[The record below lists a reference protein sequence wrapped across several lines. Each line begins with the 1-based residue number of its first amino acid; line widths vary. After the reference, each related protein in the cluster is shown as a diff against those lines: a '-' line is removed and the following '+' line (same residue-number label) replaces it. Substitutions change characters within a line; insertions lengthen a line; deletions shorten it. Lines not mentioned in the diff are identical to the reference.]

1 MKEITRIHLA
11 KTPYD
16 IELDAK
22 EVLQKY
28 LSEIKQMMGSDD
40 TMYEIEARMV
50 ELLGERGVQ
59 SNGII
64 TMSDVEDLRSKMGL
78 PKEFSDSES
87 TEDSQADLTPS
98 NSPAKRLMRD
108 TDNAIFGGVCAGI
121 AAYWG
126 INPLWVRLL
135 FIISP
140 FITFGTAL
148 LVYIIIWISL
158 PEAKTAAEKLQMRGE
173 PVTLDSLKKAANN
186 SESKYR
192 AKETLAKILRICLAL
207 GLFFTT
213 LGLLA
218 VLVVGSI
225 TGIMAMPFIN
235 EFTHAQ
241 PWAWGLL
248 ISLIIAGIMAVEMF
262 GVLTFSVAR
271 MKITKAVL
279 ITLVITSV
287 IGVLSIAGMV
297 ITGSK
302 LSNEVVQDRQRL
314 TKVIHAKLPNNVE
327 GVKYVELEG
336 NHMTSEIIPS
346 SNLRVEAEYINYK
359 GSEKPKIEVVRDGD
373 TLEIE
378 LLNRNKP
385 CKNSTLFY
393 CVDSP
398 VHIKI
403 YGPVNFK
410 NEDIDHDRRKKRN
423 EDL

>member
-28 LSEIKQMMGSDD
+28 LSEIKQMMGSED

-87 TEDSQADLTPS
+87 NEDSQADLTPS
-98 NSPAKRLMRD
+98 SSPAKRLMRD

-192 AKETLAKILRICLAL
+192 TKETLAKILRICLAL

-271 MKITKAVL
+271 MKFTKAVL

-359 GSEKPKIEVVRDGD
+359 GSEKPKIEIVRDGD

-410 NEDIDHDRRKKRN
+410 NEDIDHDRS
-423 EDL
+423 

>member
-28 LSEIKQMMGSDD
+28 LSEIKQMMGSED

-59 SNGII
+59 NNGII

-87 TEDSQADLTPS
+87 TEDSQADLAPS

-271 MKITKAVL
+271 MKFTKAVL

-359 GSEKPKIEVVRDGD
+359 GSEKPKIEIVRDGD

-410 NEDIDHDRRKKRN
+410 NEDIDHDRS
-423 EDL
+423 

>member
-28 LSEIKQMMGSDD
+28 LFEIKQMMGSEDA
-40 TMYEIEARMV
+40 MYEIEARMV

-59 SNGII
+59 NNGII

-87 TEDSQADLTPS
+87 NEDSQADLTPS
-98 NSPAKRLMRD
+98 NSPVKRLMRD

-173 PVTLDSLKKAANN
+173 PVTLNSLKKAANN

-271 MKITKAVL
+271 MKFTKAVL

-359 GSEKPKIEVVRDGD
+359 GSEKPKIEIVRDGD

-410 NEDIDHDRRKKRN
+410 NEDIDHDRS
-423 EDL
+423 

>member
-28 LSEIKQMMGSDD
+28 LSEIKQMMGSEDA
-40 TMYEIEARMV
+40 MYEIEARMV

-87 TEDSQADLTPS
+87 TEDSQANLTPS

-192 AKETLAKILRICLAL
+192 
-207 GLFFTT
+207 
-213 LGLLA
+213 
-218 VLVVGSI
+218 
-225 TGIMAMPFIN
+225 
-235 EFTHAQ
+235 
-241 PWAWGLL
+241 
-248 ISLIIAGIMAVEMF
+248 
-262 GVLTFSVAR
+262 
-271 MKITKAVL
+271 
-279 ITLVITSV
+279 
-287 IGVLSIAGMV
+287 
-297 ITGSK
+297 
-302 LSNEVVQDRQRL
+302 
-314 TKVIHAKLPNNVE
+314 
-327 GVKYVELEG
+327 
-336 NHMTSEIIPS
+336 
-346 SNLRVEAEYINYK
+346 
-359 GSEKPKIEVVRDGD
+359 
-373 TLEIE
+373 
-378 LLNRNKP
+378 
-385 CKNSTLFY
+385 
-393 CVDSP
+393 
-398 VHIKI
+398 
-403 YGPVNFK
+403 
-410 NEDIDHDRRKKRN
+410 
-423 EDL
+423 

>member
-28 LSEIKQMMGSDD
+28 LSEIKQMMGSEDV
-40 TMYEIEARMV
+40 MYEIEARMV
-50 ELLGERGVQ
+50 ELFGERGVQ

-87 TEDSQADLTPS
+87 NEDSQADLTPS

-186 SESKYR
+186 SASKYR

-271 MKITKAVL
+271 MKFTKTVL

-359 GSEKPKIEVVRDGD
+359 GSEKPKIEVIRDGD

-410 NEDIDHDRRKKRN
+410 NEDIDHDRS
-423 EDL
+423 

>member
-22 EVLQKY
+22 EVLQNY
-28 LSEIKQMMGSDD
+28 LSEIKQMMGSED

-87 TEDSQADLTPS
+87 TEDSQANLIPS

-173 PVTLDSLKKAANN
+173 PVTLNSLKKAANN

-271 MKITKAVL
+271 MKFTKAVL

-359 GSEKPKIEVVRDGD
+359 GSEKPKIEVIRDGD

-410 NEDIDHDRRKKRN
+410 NEDIDHDRS
-423 EDL
+423 

>member
-1 MKEITRIHLA
+1 MKDITRIHLA

-28 LSEIKQMMGSDD
+28 LSEIKQMMGSEDV
-40 TMYEIEARMV
+40 MYEIEARMV
-50 ELLGERGVQ
+50 ELFGERGVQ

-87 TEDSQADLTPS
+87 NEDSQADLTPS

-271 MKITKAVL
+271 MKFTKTVL

-359 GSEKPKIEVVRDGD
+359 GSEKPKIEVIRDGD

-410 NEDIDHDRRKKRN
+410 NEDIDHDRS
-423 EDL
+423 

>member
-22 EVLQKY
+22 EVLQNY
-28 LSEIKQMMGSDD
+28 LSEIKQMMDSED

-87 TEDSQADLTPS
+87 TEDSQADLAPS

-192 AKETLAKILRICLAL
+192 TKETLAKILRICLAL

-271 MKITKAVL
+271 MKFTKAVL

-359 GSEKPKIEVVRDGD
+359 GSEKPKIEVIRDGD

-410 NEDIDHDRRKKRN
+410 NEDIDHDRS
-423 EDL
+423 

>member
-28 LSEIKQMMGSDD
+28 LSEIKQMMGSED

-87 TEDSQADLTPS
+87 TEDSQADLAPS

-192 AKETLAKILRICLAL
+192 TKETLAKILRICLAL

-271 MKITKAVL
+271 MKFTKTVL

-410 NEDIDHDRRKKRN
+410 NEDIDRDRS
-423 EDL
+423 

>member
-28 LSEIKQMMGSDD
+28 LSEIKQMMGSED

-59 SNGII
+59 NNGII

-87 TEDSQADLTPS
+87 TEDSQADLAPS

-173 PVTLDSLKKAANN
+173 PVTLNSLKKAANN

-271 MKITKAVL
+271 MKFTKAVL

-359 GSEKPKIEVVRDGD
+359 GSEKPKIEIVRDGD

-410 NEDIDHDRRKKRN
+410 NEDIDHDRS
-423 EDL
+423 

>member
-28 LSEIKQMMGSDD
+28 LSEIKQMMGSED

-87 TEDSQADLTPS
+87 TEDSQANLIPS
-98 NSPAKRLMRD
+98 DSPVKRLMRD

-192 AKETLAKILRICLAL
+192 TKETLAKILRICLAL

-271 MKITKAVL
+271 MKFTKSVL

-410 NEDIDHDRRKKRN
+410 NEDIDRDRS
-423 EDL
+423 

>member
-28 LSEIKQMMGSDD
+28 LSEIKQMMGSED

-87 TEDSQADLTPS
+87 TEDSQADLAPS

-140 FITFGTAL
+140 FITFGTVL

-192 AKETLAKILRICLAL
+192 TKETLAKILRICLAL

-241 PWAWGLL
+241 TWAWGLL
-248 ISLIIAGIMAVEMF
+248 ISLMIAGIMAVEMF

-271 MKITKAVL
+271 MKFTKAVL

-359 GSEKPKIEVVRDGD
+359 GSEKPKIEIVRDGD

-410 NEDIDHDRRKKRN
+410 NEDIDHDRS
-423 EDL
+423 

>member
-28 LSEIKQMMGSDD
+28 LSEIKQMMGSED

-50 ELLGERGVQ
+50 ELLGERGVHN
-59 SNGII
+59 NGII

-87 TEDSQADLTPS
+87 NEDSQADLTPS

-192 AKETLAKILRICLAL
+192 AKDTLAKILRICLAL

-271 MKITKAVL
+271 MKFTKAVL

-314 TKVIHAKLPNNVE
+314 TKVIHAKLPDNVE

-359 GSEKPKIEVVRDGD
+359 GSEKPKIEIVRDGD

-410 NEDIDHDRRKKRN
+410 NEDIDHDRS
-423 EDL
+423 

>member
-28 LSEIKQMMGSDD
+28 LSEIKQMMGSED

-87 TEDSQADLTPS
+87 TEDSQADLAPS

-271 MKITKAVL
+271 MKFTKAVL

-287 IGVLSIAGMV
+287 IGVLSIASMV

-359 GSEKPKIEVVRDGD
+359 GSEKPKIEIVRDGD

-410 NEDIDHDRRKKRN
+410 NEDIDHDRS
-423 EDL
+423 

>member
-28 LSEIKQMMGSDD
+28 LSEIKQMMGSEDV
-40 TMYEIEARMV
+40 MYEIEARMV
-50 ELLGERGVQ
+50 ELFGERGVQ

-87 TEDSQADLTPS
+87 TEDSQANLIPS
-98 NSPAKRLMRD
+98 DSPVKRLMRD

-271 MKITKAVL
+271 MKFTKTVL

-410 NEDIDHDRRKKRN
+410 NEDIDHDRS
-423 EDL
+423 

>member
-11 KTPYD
+11 KAPYD

-28 LSEIKQMMGSDD
+28 LSEIKQMMGSED

-87 TEDSQADLTPS
+87 NEDSQADLTPS

-173 PVTLDSLKKAANN
+173 PVTLNSLKKAANN

-271 MKITKAVL
+271 MKFTKAVL

-359 GSEKPKIEVVRDGD
+359 GSEKPKIEVIRDGD
-373 TLEIE
+373 TLEVE

-410 NEDIDHDRRKKRN
+410 NEDIDHDRS
-423 EDL
+423 

>member
-28 LSEIKQMMGSDD
+28 LSEIKQMMGSED

-262 GVLTFSVAR
+262 GVLTCSVAR
-271 MKITKAVL
+271 MKFTKTVL
-279 ITLVITSV
+279 TTLVITSV

-359 GSEKPKIEVVRDGD
+359 GSEKPKIEIVRDGD

-410 NEDIDHDRRKKRN
+410 NEDIDHDRS
-423 EDL
+423 

>member
-28 LSEIKQMMGSDD
+28 LSEIKQMMGSED

-87 TEDSQADLTPS
+87 TEDSQANLIPS
-98 NSPAKRLMRD
+98 DSPVKRLMRD

-192 AKETLAKILRICLAL
+192 TKETLAKILRICLAL

-271 MKITKAVL
+271 MKFTKTVL

-336 NHMTSEIIPS
+336 NHMTSEIITS

-359 GSEKPKIEVVRDGD
+359 GSEKPKIEIVRDGD

-410 NEDIDHDRRKKRN
+410 NEDIDHDRS
-423 EDL
+423 

>member
-28 LSEIKQMMGSDD
+28 LSEIKQMMGSED

-50 ELLGERGVQ
+50 EILGERGVQ
-59 SNGII
+59 NNGII

-87 TEDSQADLTPS
+87 TEDSQANLTPS

-235 EFTHAQ
+235 DFTHAQ

-248 ISLIIAGIMAVEMF
+248 ISLMIAGIMAVEMF

-271 MKITKAVL
+271 MKFTKAVL

-359 GSEKPKIEVVRDGD
+359 GSEKPKIEIVRDGD

-410 NEDIDHDRRKKRN
+410 NEDIDHDRS
-423 EDL
+423 

>member
-22 EVLQKY
+22 EVLQNY
-28 LSEIKQMMGSDD
+28 LSEIKQMMGSED

-87 TEDSQADLTPS
+87 NEDSQADLTPS
-98 NSPAKRLMRD
+98 NPPAKRLMRD

-271 MKITKAVL
+271 MKFTKTVL

-359 GSEKPKIEVVRDGD
+359 GSEKPKIEIVRDGD

-410 NEDIDHDRRKKRN
+410 NEDIDHDRS
-423 EDL
+423 

>member
-28 LSEIKQMMGSDD
+28 LSEIKQMMGSED

-87 TEDSQADLTPS
+87 NEDSQADLTPS

-192 AKETLAKILRICLAL
+192 TKETLAKILRICLAL

-271 MKITKAVL
+271 MKFTKAVL

-359 GSEKPKIEVVRDGD
+359 GSEKPKIEVIRDGD

-410 NEDIDHDRRKKRN
+410 NEDIDHDRS
-423 EDL
+423 

>member
-28 LSEIKQMMGSDD
+28 LSEIKQMMGSED

-87 TEDSQADLTPS
+87 TEDSQADLAPS

-271 MKITKAVL
+271 MKFTKAVL

-359 GSEKPKIEVVRDGD
+359 GSEKPKIEIVRDGD

-410 NEDIDHDRRKKRN
+410 NEDIGHDRS
-423 EDL
+423 

>member
-28 LSEIKQMMGSDD
+28 LSEIKQMMGSED

-87 TEDSQADLTPS
+87 TEDSQADLAPS

-271 MKITKAVL
+271 MKFTKAVL

-359 GSEKPKIEVVRDGD
+359 GSEKPKIEIVRDGD

-410 NEDIDHDRRKKRN
+410 NEDIDRDRS
-423 EDL
+423 

>member
-28 LSEIKQMMGSDD
+28 LSEIKQMMGSEDV
-40 TMYEIEARMV
+40 MYEIEARMV
-50 ELLGERGVQ
+50 ELFGERGVQ

-87 TEDSQADLTPS
+87 TEDSQANLTPS

-271 MKITKAVL
+271 MKFTKAVL

-359 GSEKPKIEVVRDGD
+359 GSEKPKIEIIRDGD

-410 NEDIDHDRRKKRN
+410 NEDIDHDRS
-423 EDL
+423 

>member
-28 LSEIKQMMGSDD
+28 LSEIKQMMGSED

-192 AKETLAKILRICLAL
+192 TKETLAKILRICLAL

-271 MKITKAVL
+271 MKFTKTVL

-410 NEDIDHDRRKKRN
+410 NEDIDHDRS
-423 EDL
+423 

>member
-28 LSEIKQMMGSDD
+28 LSEIKQMMGSED

-87 TEDSQADLTPS
+87 TEDSQADLAPS

-140 FITFGTAL
+140 FITFGTVL

-173 PVTLDSLKKAANN
+173 PVTLNSLKKAANN

-271 MKITKAVL
+271 MKFTKAVL

-359 GSEKPKIEVVRDGD
+359 GSEKPKIEIVRDGD

-410 NEDIDHDRRKKRN
+410 NEDIDHDRS
-423 EDL
+423 

>member
-28 LSEIKQMMGSDD
+28 LSEIKQMMGSED

-59 SNGII
+59 NNGII

-87 TEDSQADLTPS
+87 NEDSQADLTSS

-271 MKITKAVL
+271 MKFTKAVL

-359 GSEKPKIEVVRDGD
+359 GSEKPKIEIVRDGD

-410 NEDIDHDRRKKRN
+410 NEDIDHDRS
-423 EDL
+423 

>member
-28 LSEIKQMMGSDD
+28 LSEIKQMMGSED

-59 SNGII
+59 NNGII

-78 PKEFSDSES
+78 PKEFSDSEF
-87 TEDSQADLTPS
+87 TEDSQADLAPS

-271 MKITKAVL
+271 MKFTKAVL

-359 GSEKPKIEVVRDGD
+359 GSEKPKIEIVRDGD

-410 NEDIDHDRRKKRN
+410 NEDIDHDRS
-423 EDL
+423 

>member
-28 LSEIKQMMGSDD
+28 LSEIKQMMGSED

-59 SNGII
+59 NNGII

-87 TEDSQADLTPS
+87 NEDSQADLTLS

-173 PVTLDSLKKAANN
+173 PVTLDSLKKATNN

-225 TGIMAMPFIN
+225 TGIMAMSFIN

-271 MKITKAVL
+271 MKFTKAVL

-287 IGVLSIAGMV
+287 IGVLSIASMV

-359 GSEKPKIEVVRDGD
+359 GSEKPKIEIVRDGD

-410 NEDIDHDRRKKRN
+410 NEDIDHDRS
-423 EDL
+423 

>member
-22 EVLQKY
+22 EVLQNY
-28 LSEIKQMMGSDD
+28 LSEIKQMMGSED

-87 TEDSQADLTPS
+87 TEDSQANLIPS

-135 FIISP
+135 FIILP

-271 MKITKAVL
+271 MKFTKTVL

-359 GSEKPKIEVVRDGD
+359 GSEKPKIEIVRDGD

-410 NEDIDHDRRKKRN
+410 NEDIDHDRS
-423 EDL
+423 

>member
-28 LSEIKQMMGSDD
+28 LSEIKQMMGSEDA
-40 TMYEIEARMV
+40 MYEIEARMV

-87 TEDSQADLTPS
+87 NEDSQADLTPS

-192 AKETLAKILRICLAL
+192 TKETLAKILRICLAL

-271 MKITKAVL
+271 MKFTKAVL

-359 GSEKPKIEVVRDGD
+359 GSEKPKIEIVRDGD

-410 NEDIDHDRRKKRN
+410 NEDIDHDRS
-423 EDL
+423 

>member
-28 LSEIKQMMGSDD
+28 LSEIKQMMGSED

-192 AKETLAKILRICLAL
+192 TKETLAKILRICLAL

-271 MKITKAVL
+271 MKFTKTVL

-359 GSEKPKIEVVRDGD
+359 GSEKPKIEIVRDGD

-410 NEDIDHDRRKKRN
+410 NEDIDHDRS
-423 EDL
+423 

>member
-28 LSEIKQMMGSDD
+28 LSEIKQMMGSED

-59 SNGII
+59 NNGII

-87 TEDSQADLTPS
+87 TEDSQANLTPS

-192 AKETLAKILRICLAL
+192 TKETLAKILRICLAL

-271 MKITKAVL
+271 MKFTKTVL

-314 TKVIHAKLPNNVE
+314 TKFIHAKLPNNVE

-410 NEDIDHDRRKKRN
+410 NEDIDHDRS
-423 EDL
+423 

>member
-22 EVLQKY
+22 EVLQNY
-28 LSEIKQMMGSDD
+28 LSEIKQMMDSED

-59 SNGII
+59 NNGII

-87 TEDSQADLTPS
+87 NEDSQADLTPS

-271 MKITKAVL
+271 MKFTKAVL

-287 IGVLSIAGMV
+287 IGVLSIASMV
-297 ITGSK
+297 IIGSK

-359 GSEKPKIEVVRDGD
+359 GSEKPKIEIVRDGD

-410 NEDIDHDRRKKRN
+410 NEDIDRDRS
-423 EDL
+423 

>member
-28 LSEIKQMMGSDD
+28 LSEIKQMMGSED

-87 TEDSQADLTPS
+87 TEDSQANLIPS
-98 NSPAKRLMRD
+98 DSPVKRLMRD

-271 MKITKAVL
+271 MKFTKAVL

-359 GSEKPKIEVVRDGD
+359 GSEKPKIEVIRDGD

-410 NEDIDHDRRKKRN
+410 NEDIDRDRS
-423 EDL
+423 

>member
-28 LSEIKQMMGSDD
+28 LSEIKQMMGSED

-87 TEDSQADLTPS
+87 TEDSQANLIPS
-98 NSPAKRLMRD
+98 DSPVKRLMRD

-192 AKETLAKILRICLAL
+192 TKETLAKILRICLAL

-241 PWAWGLL
+241 PWAWGLF

-271 MKITKAVL
+271 MKFTKTVL

-359 GSEKPKIEVVRDGD
+359 GSEKPKIEVIRDGD

-410 NEDIDHDRRKKRN
+410 NEDIDRDRS
-423 EDL
+423 

>member
-28 LSEIKQMMGSDD
+28 LSEIKQMMGSED

-59 SNGII
+59 NNGII

-87 TEDSQADLTPS
+87 NEDSQADLAPS

-271 MKITKAVL
+271 MKFTKAVL

-359 GSEKPKIEVVRDGD
+359 GSEKPKIEIVRDGD

-410 NEDIDHDRRKKRN
+410 NEDIDHDRS
-423 EDL
+423 

>member
-28 LSEIKQMMGSDD
+28 LSEIKQMMGSED

-87 TEDSQADLTPS
+87 NEDSQADLTPS

-271 MKITKAVL
+271 MKFTKTVL

-359 GSEKPKIEVVRDGD
+359 GSEKPKIEIVRDGD

-410 NEDIDHDRRKKRN
+410 NEDIDHDRS
-423 EDL
+423 

>member
-1 MKEITRIHLA
+1 
-11 KTPYD
+11 
-16 IELDAK
+16 
-22 EVLQKY
+22 
-28 LSEIKQMMGSDD
+28 
-40 TMYEIEARMV
+40 MYEIEARMV

-87 TEDSQADLTPS
+87 TEDSQANLIPS
-98 NSPAKRLMRD
+98 DSPVKRLMRD

-192 AKETLAKILRICLAL
+192 TKETLAKILRICLAL

-271 MKITKAVL
+271 MKFTKTVL

-359 GSEKPKIEVVRDGD
+359 GSEKPKIEVIRDGD

-410 NEDIDHDRRKKRN
+410 NEDIDRDRS
-423 EDL
+423 